1 MDPGRLDPMSERIL
15 PPAVLA
21 LTPGTLH
28 RDGAWGFGDL
38 ERRVEAAIDGGLR
51 GVLLR
56 EPGLGDR
63 DLLALGRVLRHRL
76 EGVAGW
82 FGIHDAA
89 HLAEELGADGVHLGF
104 RSLPPGEV
112 RPWIPKDC
120 VLGVSCHAGDPPGF
134 TEFCDYAFFGP
145 VHDTPSKHGLQEPVG
160 WEGLAREVR
169 DRDVPIW
176 ALGGLDTEAGPRVHE
191 SGARGFATLRAILGA
206 DDPTSAAGRAVGGWE
221 AAVSCGG
228 EASGSA
234 QSTAPKPRPESL
246 R

>member
-1 MDPGRLDPMSERIL
+1 MVGESSSPGPGRRL
-15 PPAVLA
+15 PPPVLA

-28 RDGAWGFGDL
+28 GEGRRGFTEL

-76 EGVAGW
+76 EGAGGW

-104 RSLPPGEV
+104 RSLRPRDV
-112 RPWIPKDC
+112 RSWIPTDC
-120 VLGVSCHAGDPPGF
+120 VLGISCHVGDPPEF
-134 TEFCDYAFFGP
+134 TDGCDYAFFGP
-145 VHDTPSKHGLQEPVG
+145 VLDTPSKHGLQDPVG

-169 DRDVPIW
+169 NREVPIW
-176 ALGGLDTEAGPRVHE
+176 ALGGLDTEAGPRVLE

-206 DDPTSAAGRAVGGWE
+206 EDATSAAGRAVGGWE
-221 AAVSCGG
+221 AA
-228 EASGSA
+228 ESGR
-234 QSTAPKPRPESL
+234 STAPDPRPESQ